1 MEETNVNEVQGGLVD
16 APHMLEQV
24 WPEPAC
30 RPSLRWLRANQRL
43 FPHVRLGRLIFFNVE
58 MVKRHLDAKAMKGK
72 AQQ

>member
-30 RPSLRWLRANQRL
+30 RPSLRWLAGKSLTNKEPDERAFRTGEAYLRQTCSFYYNRY
-43 FPHVRLGRLIFFNVE
+43 
-58 MVKRHLDAKAMKGK
+58 
-72 AQQ
+72 